1 MILFAQFY
9 HHLSIKMQQKD
20 IKSIS
25 YGNYKHQVGRF
36 KRRTRG
42 LQTPHAG
49 IAISA
54 RGVFNASVLNRI
66 MIPFQSMQVSH
77 HDAHGK
83 LSWQRCRQAYRRC
96 LRGRG

>member
-42 LQTPHAG
+42 LQTPHAEMTN
-49 IAISA
+49 AA
-54 RGVFNASVLNRI
+54 RGDCNLRTRRFFCRLRHLPISLIALILPVVLIN
-66 MIPFQSMQVSH
+66 S
-77 HDAHGK
+77 
-83 LSWQRCRQAYRRC
+83 
-96 LRGRG
+96 

>member
-25 YGNYKHQVGRF
+25 FGNYKHQVGRF

-42 LQTPHAG
+42 LQTPHAEMTN
-49 IAISA
+49 AA
-54 RGVFNASVLNRI
+54 RGDCNLRT
-66 MIPFQSMQVSH
+66 
-77 HDAHGK
+77 
-83 LSWQRCRQAYRRC
+83 RRF
-96 LRGRG
+96 

>member
-36 KRRTRG
+36 KCRTRG
-42 LQTPHAG
+42 LQTPHAEMTN
-49 IAISA
+49 AA
-54 RGVFNASVLNRI
+54 RGDCNLRT
-66 MIPFQSMQVSH
+66 
-77 HDAHGK
+77 
-83 LSWQRCRQAYRRC
+83 RRF
-96 LRGRG
+96 